1 MARWPTRGRG
11 FRSVAV
17 PLPPPIPWIWPQPGL
32 WLKGRYD
39 AMVETTIY
47 QKLLPLWPLNGT
59 STFNLLLL
67 LERFATTP

>member
-1 MARWPTRGRG
+1 
-11 FRSVAV
+11 
-17 PLPPPIPWIWPQPGL
+17 
-32 WLKGRYD
+32 
-39 AMVETTIY
+39 VETTIY